1 MTQNKELHLPDIRR
15 LRHMMYVCLL
25 LTALSLTLV
34 IWLCRPGGNHLPWK
48 QPNRVTS
55 KPQTSG
61 RKHATH
67 NQIPGNKV
75 VPGRSASL
83 VKVNGTKTLL
93 TSAFLEHRFTK
104 KEVRVIAIVLRS
116 EKVDY
121 RCHLR
126 CENQLNISSGFRFIH
141 HDHFGFPYGAAHI
154 MCPVPLSC
162 ESPAH
167 IAITSAASEPK
178 DEMELHFL
186 EVENQ
191 RTDSFYFHDFT
202 VCISTMFN
210 FTNALQLVQSLEMF
224 KILGVNR
231 VVVYKTNCSMETQRA
246 LNYYAQTGF
255 VEEVPWSLSEFL
267 SVSDYWSPEHN
278 PGVLHYFG
286 QIPALNDCLYRH
298 MYQAKYV
305 AMHDIDELILPQSV
319 DSWVDLLPLLE
330 KNFGVDKCYQF
341 ENNVFPNNI
350 VLPPSMPETKPPAQG
365 CWKSVTGVNILEH
378 LYQEPVNLRNVGK
391 SFKIIVNPQA
401 VFTTSVHGVL
411 KSTNGCVWVN
421 RTIARMYH
429 TRSQQQTLLKPGDL
443 IYDGRLLNYSK
454 RLLTAVNKALREIGL
469 LSGDHVC

>member
-1 MTQNKELHLPDIRR
+1 
-15 LRHMMYVCLL
+15 
-25 LTALSLTLV
+25 SL
-34 IWLCRPGGNHLPWK
+34 
-48 QPNRVTS
+48 NR
-55 KPQTSG
+55 
-61 RKHATH
+61 
-67 NQIPGNKV
+67 N
-75 VPGRSASL
+75 
-83 VKVNGTKTLL
+83 
-93 TSAFLEHRFTK
+93 
-104 KEVRVIAIVLRS
+104 

-154 MCPVPLSC
+154 MCPVPPSC

-178 DEMELHFL
+178 GTSFLWSELL
-186 EVENQ
+186 MN
-191 RTDSFYFHDFT
+191 
-202 VCISTMFN
+202 TMF
-210 FTNALQLVQSLEMF
+210 LEMF

-305 AMHDIDELILPQSV
+305 AMHDIDELILPH
-319 DSWVDLLPLLE
+319 WVDLLPLLE

-429 TRSQQQTLLKPGDL
+429 TRFEATWFG
-443 IYDGRLLNYSK
+443 LNM
-454 RLLTAVNKALREIGL
+454 L
-469 LSGDHVC
+469 

>member
-1 MTQNKELHLPDIRR
+1 
-15 LRHMMYVCLL
+15 MYVCLL

-154 MCPVPLSC
+154 MCPVPPSC

-178 DEMELHFL
+178 GTSFLWSELLMNTMSQDF
-186 EVENQ
+186 VK
-191 RTDSFYFHDFT
+191 TDD
-202 VCISTMFN
+202 
-210 FTNALQLVQSLEMF
+210 
-224 KILGVNR
+224 
-231 VVVYKTNCSMETQRA
+231 
-246 LNYYAQTGF
+246 QTTLFVSAGF

-319 DSWVDLLPLLE
+319 DRYHLLTFLQ
-330 KNFGVDKCYQF
+330 KVTRAHSNTVDKCYQF

-429 TRSQQQTLLKPGDL
+429 TRFEATWFG
-443 IYDGRLLNYSK
+443 LNM
-454 RLLTAVNKALREIGL
+454 L
-469 LSGDHVC
+469 

>member
-1 MTQNKELHLPDIRR
+1 TRQR
-15 LRHMMYVCLL
+15 
-25 LTALSLTLV
+25 SLNRKSDV
-34 IWLCRPGGNHLPWK
+34 RFCRD
-48 QPNRVTS
+48 
-55 KPQTSG
+55 
-61 RKHATH
+61 
-67 NQIPGNKV
+67 
-75 VPGRSASL
+75 
-83 VKVNGTKTLL
+83 
-93 TSAFLEHRFTK
+93 
-104 KEVRVIAIVLRS
+104 VRVIAIVLRS

-154 MCPVPLSC
+154 MCPVPPSC

-167 IAITSAASEPK
+167 IILPANSHCNIQQLFDDLIIIIILSCYS
-178 DEMELHFL
+178 
-186 EVENQ
+186 NQ
-191 RTDSFYFHDFT
+191 FPSG
-202 VCISTMFN
+202 IN
-210 FTNALQLVQSLEMF
+210 KLVQSLEMF

-319 DSWVDLLPLLE
+319 DRYHLLTFLQKVTRARTHTQL
-330 KNFGVDKCYQF
+330 QQLI
-341 ENNVFPNNI
+341 NI
-350 VLPPSMPETKPPAQG
+350 HFNS
-365 CWKSVTGVNILEH
+365 SVTGVNILEH

-429 TRSQQQTLLKPGDL
+429 TRFERESSLKSVK
-443 IYDGRLLNYSK
+443 IYY
-454 RLLTAVNKALREIGL
+454 
-469 LSGDHVC
+469 